1 MRRLFVLILFPLM
14 LCAVARSETPL
25 DALRRNLVRISVNTQ
40 EPNYQVPWNAGPLG
54 GGVGAGF
61 VISGR
66 RIMTNAHVISNARF
80 ISVEREND
88 PKKYV
93 AHVEFVA
100 HDCDLAV
107 LKLED
112 TDFFKETKPFE
123 MGGLPAIESTVSVYG
138 YPIGGE
144 RLSVT
149 RGIVSRIDFQP
160 YTHSGVDTHLAIQID
175 AAINPGNSGGPVLQD
190 GKVVG
195 VAFQGY
201 NGGIAQNVGYM
212 IPTPVIGRFLKDI
225 EDGSYD
231 RYVDLLVGTFNLQ
244 NPAMRRALGLA
255 DDNRGVM
262 VSSVSAAGCA
272 SGILKVGD
280 VLLEIDGHT
289 IGSDSFV
296 ELDGE
301 RVEMPEVV
309 ERKFKGDEVKFHI
322 LRDRKESD
330 VTMKLASPDIHMIQA
345 NAYDVKPCYVLFG
358 GLLFQPLSRDFMEA
372 WHVDDLRVRYFYDF
386 FANDELFKERPEIVV
401 LSTVLPDPINT
412 YLADFRNG
420 IVDEIN
426 GVKIRSLKDVAD
438 AFAKTTD
445 YHVVK
450 LLGEGRP
457 VVFEAKSIDTARKR
471 IHERYGVTEDVN
483 LSEKQAAPENAE

>member
-1 MRRLFVLILFPLM
+1 MVM
-14 LCAVARSETPL
+14 MCAAALAETPL
-25 DALRRNLVRISVNTQ
+25 DALRHNLVRISVNTQ
-40 EPNYQVPWNAGPLG
+40 EPNYQVPWNPGPMG

-61 VISGR
+61 VIAGR
-66 RIMTNAHVISNARF
+66 RIMTNAHVVSNARF

-88 PKKYV
+88 PKKYI
-93 AHVEFVA
+93 AHVEFIA

-112 TDFFKETKPFE
+112 DLFFKGTTAFE
-123 MGGLPAIESTVSVYG
+123 FGGLPEIESTVSVYG

-149 RGIVSRIDFQP
+149 RGIVSRIDFQL
-160 YTHSGVDTHLAIQID
+160 YTHSGVDSHLTIQID
-175 AAINPGNSGGPVLQD
+175 AAINPGNSGGPVLQN

-201 NGGIAQNVGYM
+201 SGAVAQNVGYM
-212 IPTPVIGRFLKDI
+212 IPTPVVKRFLKDI
-225 EDGSYD
+225 EDGVYD
-231 RYVDLLVGTFNLQ
+231 HYMDLMVATFNLQ
-244 NPAMRRALGLA
+244 NPAMRHALGLA
-255 DDNRGVM
+255 DDDRGVM
-262 VSSVSAAGCA
+262 VSTVSTGGCA
-272 SGILKVGD
+272 NGILKVGD
-280 VLLEIDGHT
+280 VLLAIDGHS

-296 ELDGE
+296 ELEGE

-322 LRDRKESD
+322 LRDGRESD
-330 VTMKLASPDIHMIQA
+330 VTVKLAPPTVLPIQA
-345 NAYDVKPCYVLFG
+345 NSYDVKPRYVLFG

-372 WHVDDLRVRYFYDF
+372 WKVEDLRARYFFDN
-386 FANDELFKERPEIVV
+386 FANDELFKERPEIVI

-412 YLADFRNG
+412 YLSDFRFG

-426 GVKIRSLKDVAD
+426 GVKIRGLRDVAD

-445 YHVVK
+445 YHVVR

-457 VVFEAKSIDTARKR
+457 IVLEAKGIDAARNR
-471 IHERYGVTEDVN
+471 IHERYGVGEDEN
-483 LSEKQAAPENAE
+483 LSDK